1 MPSDLPTLV
10 AQYGLF
16 AVFLGCILEGEA
28 VLLLASASAHLG
40 MLDIRAVVAVAAT
53 GAFIGDNMFFLLG
66 RYWGVHVTEHV
77 PWLAR
82 VVPRVDRLLA
92 RWRWGA
98 VIVLRFT
105 YGLRTGG
112 PMLLGAGT
120 MPLWEFVAANALGAA
135 IWAVVIATI
144 GYTAGQAI
152 EGLLGN
158 VAHVEKLV
166 LGLVIAIALAAII
179 IRALLRRR
187 STRRQ

>member
-1 MPSDLPTLV
+1 MPTELPALV

-16 AVFLGCILEGEA
+16 AVLLGCILEGEA

-40 MLDIRAVVAVAAT
+40 MLDIRAVVLVAAT
-53 GAFIGDNMFFLLG
+53 GAFIGDNLFFLLG
-66 RYWGVHVTEHV
+66 RHWGVHVFEHV

-82 VVPRVDRLLA
+82 VVPRVDRMLA

-98 VIVLRFT
+98 VVVLRFT

>member
-1 MPSDLPTLV
+1 MPNDLPALV

-16 AVFLGCILEGEA
+16 AVLLGCILEGEA

-53 GAFIGDNMFFLLG
+53 GAFIGDNLFFLLG
-66 RYWGVHVTEHV
+66 RHWGVHVTEHV

-82 VVPRVDRLLA
+82 VVPRVDRMLA

-98 VIVLRFT
+98 VVVLRFT

>member
-1 MPSDLPTLV
+1 M
-10 AQYGLF
+10 
-16 AVFLGCILEGEA
+16 
-28 VLLLASASAHLG
+28 
-40 MLDIRAVVAVAAT
+40 
-53 GAFIGDNMFFLLG
+53 
-66 RYWGVHVTEHV
+66 
-77 PWLAR
+77 
-82 VVPRVDRLLA
+82 
-92 RWRWGA
+92 
-98 VIVLRFT
+98 LRFT